1 MVVLQFMVEL
11 LLVAAQAAA
20 VVSTHAVLAELRWN
34 PLLQLLTVQAP
45 DVHAV
50 VTELVM
56 VVLQLTAEL
65 LLVAA
70 HEVALLVEQLV
81 AFASLI

>member
-1 MVVLQFMVEL
+1 
-11 LLVAAQAAA
+11 
-20 VVSTHAVLAELRWN
+20 
-34 PLLQLLTVQAP
+34 LQLLTVQAP

-70 HEVALLVEQLV
+70 HEVALLAEQLV